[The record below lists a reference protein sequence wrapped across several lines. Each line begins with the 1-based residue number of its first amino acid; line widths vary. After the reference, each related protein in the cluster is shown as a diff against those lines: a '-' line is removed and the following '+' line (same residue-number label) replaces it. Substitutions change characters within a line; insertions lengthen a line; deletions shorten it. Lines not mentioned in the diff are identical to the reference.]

1 MVSMANKQ
9 SEWECRNCG
18 QRVTLFVRVTTPPSH
33 TCKKQRNQTI
43 NLTLKGEN
51 K

>member
-9 SEWECRNCG
+9 SEWECRKCG
-18 QRVTLFVRVTTPPSH
+18 QRVILYVRPSTPPTH
-33 TCKKQRNQTI
+33 ICQKQRNQTI